1 MKSFLTRTVLGTA
14 VAATALASAA
24 PAMADPYYGH
34 HRGNGDATGAA
45 IAGGIIGLALGAII
59 VSSSQH
65 HRDRYDGDRYY
76 QRNYQGNY
84 RNRDG
89 YRYDND
95 GRPYGYDH
103 GSYNGYYYN
112 NGWGNR

>member
-1 MKSFLTRTVLGTA
+1 MKSFLTRTVLSTA
-14 VAATALASAA
+14 VAATALASAT
-24 PAMADPYYGH
+24 PAMADPYYGR

-59 VSSSQH
+59 VSSSRDND
-65 HRDRYDGDRYY
+65 RDRYDGNRSY
-76 QRNYQGNY
+76 QRNHQGYY

-95 GRPYGYDH
+95 GRPYGYDR
-103 GSYNGYYYN
+103 GGYNGYDN
-112 NGWGNR
+112 NGWRDR

>member
-1 MKSFLTRTVLGTA
+1 MKSFLTRTVLGSA
-14 VAATALASAA
+14 VAATALASAT
-24 PAMADPYYGH
+24 PAMADPYRSY

-59 VSSSQH
+59 VSSTQH
-65 HRDRYDGDRYY
+65 RDRDRYDSERYY
-76 QRNYQGNY
+76 RQRGGYNGYYNDNW

-95 GRPYGYDH
+95 GRPYGYDR
-103 GSYNGYYYN
+103 GYNGW
-112 NGWGNR
+112 NGR